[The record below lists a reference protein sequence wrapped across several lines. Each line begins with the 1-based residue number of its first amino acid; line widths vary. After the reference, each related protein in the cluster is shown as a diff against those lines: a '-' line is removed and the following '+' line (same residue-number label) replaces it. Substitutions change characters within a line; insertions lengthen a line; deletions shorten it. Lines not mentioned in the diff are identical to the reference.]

1 MVITYGFTHLAVQPS
16 VYEASGENK
25 EDATEIQD
33 DKGKLKACKHVSREN
48 NTEIHL

>member
-1 MVITYGFTHLAVQPS
+1 MISLILVVQPS

-33 DKGKLKACKHVSREN
+33 DKGKSN
-48 NTEIHL
+48 

>member
-1 MVITYGFTHLAVQPS
+1 MAKLTYGFTHLTVQPS

-33 DKGKLKACKHVSREN
+33 DKGKLN
-48 NTEIHL
+48 